1 MISARRRL
9 PHLRRCAALSAV
21 CTLIAVLL
29 GTGVPTASATAAPS
43 QPVFPSPV
51 PAAPGTGTDEETAE
65 LPGDGDTA
73 AAGVELA
80 FDEISPVVTAEGTL
94 TIKGRIINSSAV
106 EIPEPRL
113 DFRISRRV
121 LDSRDAINGWKDQ
134 PVRYRQLGDTASA
147 AAQQD
152 SAGDAEDTDGAPRMD
167 IETLPES
174 VAPKSEAAFTL
185 TADAETLGLPRSQP
199 LTSWGA
205 YGLAVKLSSAAAAA
219 SAQPSLSLTR
229 TAFTTWYPD
238 PQLLPSKVT
247 FLVPVTLPGFDPSGR
262 VAADTLEQAAGPEGE
277 LTSALAAVTAADEVA
292 VAVDPRL
299 IGSIEDVLGVDRPE
313 AGPEAGP
320 DDGAGDPADDGTEE
334 GTEASTEEGADP
346 AEPGAAPADET
357 PADATET
364 PEGDD
369 GEATDA
375 PGEDTGGEQTAPAPS
390 PQADRYP
397 QLNEWYTSF
406 IAAAEQRTVIALPYA
421 DADLTALAAADE
433 PVLARAA
440 EAAADDVRAAL
451 PKARTDIAWPASGS
465 LTPDF
470 AERAAQAGTKTM
482 LVSDIQQPSVH
493 SYTSSAPSTL
503 PVGGDQHGLNS
514 LAVDTGLSEAA
525 ELAGHDDTRVLGLSE
540 LIAES
545 SAITTER
552 PYDPRSLLITLPRRA
567 ADPHWAEAIR
577 QTAAAPWIDLQSLAD
592 LSESE
597 PVQRAPLTEPTREAG
612 DRAAGLHRLGE
623 VHATGAEASAAFED
637 PEAVATRLSRSA
649 LTCTSTAWG
658 ETANDGGFSSC
669 VAAAADEL
677 GALIGGIRPEE
688 GSAVLLV
695 TGEKTTIPVRID
707 NTTAESAHVM
717 VRVVPA
723 TPQLRTQVSEPVVI
737 SPGEQAR
744 VEVPVEGLA
753 NADVQTR
760 IELVAAA
767 PPGDSDSTATTD
779 TGPGPAAAGHFVL
792 PETTSLTVRVRTDW
806 ENIGAAVIG
815 ASLVI
820 VLLIG
825 LYSSV
830 SRGRRKIPKSQ
841 LDAAVARAHEND
853 PG

>member
-1 MISARRRL
+1 MISARSRL

-21 CTLIAVLL
+21 CTLIVVLL
-29 GTGVPTASATAAPS
+29 GTGVPTASAMAAGT

-51 PAAPGTGTDEETAE
+51 PAAPGAGTDEETDA
-65 LPGDGDTA
+65 PAGDSDSA
-73 AAGVELA
+73 APAGVELE
-80 FDEISPVVTAEGTL
+80 FDEVSSVVEADGTL

-147 AAQQD
+147 AAQQKNADEADDD
-152 SAGDAEDTDGAPRMD
+152 SPTMD
-167 IETLPES
+167 IETLPDS
-174 VAPKSEAAFTL
+174 VAPKSEASFTL

-205 YGLAVKLSSAAAAA
+205 YGLAVKLSSGAAST

-247 FLVPVTLPGFDPSGR
+247 FLVPVTLPGFDPAGR
-262 VAADTLEQAAGPEGE
+262 IAADTLEQAAGPEGE

-292 VAVDPRL
+292 LAVDPRL

-313 AGPEAGP
+313 PEQGKGAEESA
-320 DDGAGDPADDGTEE
+320 DGGAEQDAYPAQ
-334 GTEASTEEGADP
+334 
-346 AEPGAAPADET
+346 PGAPADET
-357 PADATET
+357 PADTDT
-364 PEGDD
+364 PEGSD
-369 GEATDA
+369 GEATEA
-375 PGEDTGGEQTAPAPS
+375 PGEDTGDEQTEPAPS

-433 PVLARAA
+433 PALARAA
-440 EAAADDVRAAL
+440 EAAADDLRAAL
-451 PKARTDIAWPASGS
+451 PEARTDITWPASGS
-465 LTPDF
+465 LTPDY

-482 LVSDIQQPSVH
+482 LVSDIQQPSVR

-503 PVGGDQHGLNS
+503 PVGEDQHGLNS

-525 ELAGHDDTRVLGLSE
+525 ELAGHDDTRVLGISE

-567 ADPHWAEAIR
+567 ADPHWAEAIK

-612 DRAAGLHRLGE
+612 DRAAGLNRLGE
-623 VHATGAEASAAFED
+623 VHSTGAEASTAFED
-637 PEAVATRLSRSA
+637 PEAVATRLSRA
-649 LTCTSTAWG
+649 TLTCTSTAWG
-658 ETANDGGFSSC
+658 ETADDGGFSSC
-669 VAAAADEL
+669 VDAAADEVSSL
-677 GALIGGIRPEE
+677 TGGVKPEE

-723 TPQLRTQVSEPVVI
+723 TPQLRTQVSEPVVV

-760 IELVAAA
+760 IELVAAT
-767 PPGDSDSTATTD
+767 PPGDSDSTATTE
-779 TGPGPAAAGHFVL
+779 TGPGPTPAAGHFVL

-815 ASLVI
+815 AGLVV

>member
-1 MISARRRL
+1 MISARSRL

-29 GTGVPTASATAAPS
+29 GTGVPTASATAAPA
-43 QPVFPSPV
+43 QPAFPSPV
-51 PAAPGTGTDEETAE
+51 PAAPGSGTDEEADE
-65 LPGDGDTA
+65 LPGDSDTA
-73 AAGVELA
+73 APPGVELE
-80 FDEISPVVTAEGTL
+80 FDEVSPVVAPDGTL
-94 TIKGRIINSSAV
+94 TIKGRIINSGAV

-147 AAQQD
+147 AAQQENADEADDD
-152 SAGDAEDTDGAPRMD
+152 SPTMD
-167 IETLPES
+167 IEKLPDS
-174 VAPKSEAAFTL
+174 VAPKSEASFTL

-205 YGLAVKLSSAAAAA
+205 YGLAVKLSSGAA
-219 SAQPSLSLTR
+219 STTAQPALSLTR

-247 FLVPVTLPGFDPSGR
+247 FLVPVTLPGFDPAGR
-262 VAADTLEQAAGPEGE
+262 IAADTLEQAAGSEGE

-292 VAVDPRL
+292 IAVDPRL

-313 AGPEAGP
+313 PEQGA
-320 DDGAGDPADDGTEE
+320 GAGDPADE
-334 GTEASTEEGADP
+334 GTEQDADP

-357 PADATET
+357 PAATEN
-364 PEGDD
+364 PEGSD

-375 PGEDTGGEQTAPAPS
+375 PGEDTGDDEQGDPAPS

-406 IAAAEQRTVIALPYA
+406 IEAAEQRTVIALPYA
-421 DADLTALAAADE
+421 DADLTALTAADE
-433 PVLARAA
+433 SVLARAA
-440 EAAADDVRAAL
+440 EAGAEDLRATL
-451 PKARTDIAWPASGS
+451 PEARTDITWPASGS

-470 AERAAQAGTKTM
+470 AERAAQAGAKTL
-482 LVSDIQQPSVH
+482 LVSDIQQPSVR

-503 PVGGDQHGLNS
+503 PIGEDQHGLNS

-552 PYDPRSLLITLPRRA
+552 PFDPRSLLITLPRRA
-567 ADPHWAEAIR
+567 ADPHWAEAIK

-612 DRAAGLHRLGE
+612 DRAAGLHRLGD
-623 VHATGAEASAAFED
+623 VHSTGAEASTAFED
-637 PEAVATRLSRSA
+637 PEAVATRLSRAA

-669 VAAAADEL
+669 VDAAADEVSSL
-677 GALIGGIRPEE
+677 TSGVKPEE

-707 NTTAESAHVM
+707 NTTPEAAHVM

-723 TPQLRTQVSEPVVI
+723 TPQLRTQVSEPVVV

-760 IELVAAA
+760 IELVAAT
-767 PPGDSDSTATTD
+767 PPDTTDATATKGS
-779 TGPGPAAAGHFVL
+779 GPGPTPAAGHFVL

-815 ASLVI
+815 AGLVI

>member
-1 MISARRRL
+1 MISARRL
-9 PHLRRCAALSAV
+9 PHPRRCAALAAV

-29 GTGVPTASATAAPS
+29 GTGVPTASATAAPT
-43 QPVFPSPV
+43 QPSFPSPV
-51 PAAPGTGTDEETAE
+51 PAAPGDGTDEETAGS
-65 LPGDGDTA
+65 PGDSDIA

-80 FDEISPVVTAEGTL
+80 FDEISPVLTAEGTL

-121 LDSRDAINGWKDQ
+121 LDSRDAINEWKDQ
-134 PVRYRQLGDTASA
+134 PARYRQLGDTASA

-152 SAGDAEDTDGAPRMD
+152 TAGGAEDADDAPRMD

-205 YGLAVKLSSAAAAA
+205 YGLAVKLSSEAAAA

-238 PQLLPSKVT
+238 PQLLQSKVT
-247 FLVPVTLPGFDPSGR
+247 FLVPVTLPGFDPSGQ
-262 VAADTLEQAAGPEGE
+262 VAADTLEQAAGPEGQ

-292 VAVDPRL
+292 VAIDPRL
-299 IGSIEDVLGVDRPE
+299 IGSIEDVLGVDR
-313 AGPEAGP
+313 PEAGP

-334 GTEASTEEGADP
+334 GTEESTEKGADP

-375 PGEDTGGEQTAPAPS
+375 PGEDTSGEQTAPAPS

-440 EAAADDVRAAL
+440 EAAAGDVRAAL
-451 PKARTDIAWPASGS
+451 PKARTDITWPASGS

-482 LVSDIQQPSVH
+482 LVSDIQQPSGR

-503 PVGGDQHGLNS
+503 PVGEDQHGLNS

-637 PEAVATRLSRSA
+637 PEAVATRLSRA
-649 LTCTSTAWG
+649 TLTCTSTAWG

-669 VAAAADEL
+669 VDAAADEVSSL
-677 GALIGGIRPEE
+677 TGGVKPEE

-723 TPQLRTQVSEPVVI
+723 TPQLRTQVSEPVVV

-760 IELVAAA
+760 IELVAAT
-767 PPGDSDSTATTD
+767 PPGDSDSTATTE
-779 TGPGPAAAGHFVL
+779 TGPGPAAAAGHFVL

-815 ASLVI
+815 AGLVI

>member
-51 PAAPGTGTDEETAE
+51 PAAPGTGTDKETAE

-205 YGLAVKLSSAAAAA
+205 YGLAVKLSSGATAA

-292 VAVDPRL
+292 LAVDPRL
-299 IGSIEDVLGVDRPE
+299 IGSVEDVLGVDRPA
-313 AGPEAGP
+313 AGQ
-320 DDGAGDPADDGTEE
+320 DDGAGDPDDEGADEGPDEGAEE
-334 GTEASTEEGADP
+334 SADP
-346 AEPGAAPADET
+346 AEPGAAPADEA

-440 EAAADDVRAAL
+440 EAAADDLRATL
-451 PKARTDIAWPASGS
+451 PEARTDITWPASGS

-470 AERAAQAGTKTM
+470 AERAAQTGTKTM
-482 LVSDIQQPSVH
+482 LVSDIQQPSVR

-503 PVGGDQHGLNS
+503 PVGEDQQGLNS

-577 QTAAAPWIDLQSLAD
+577 QAAAAPWIDLQSLAD

-612 DRAAGLHRLGE
+612 DRAAGLNRLGE
-623 VHATGAEASAAFED
+623 VHATGAEASAAFEN
-637 PEAVATRLSRSA
+637 PEAVAARLSRAA

-669 VAAAADEL
+669 VDAAADEV
-677 GALIGGIRPEE
+677 GSLIGGVKPEE

-723 TPQLRTQVSEPVVI
+723 TPQLRTQVSEPVVV
-737 SPGEQAR
+737 SSGEQAR

-760 IELVAAA
+760 IELVAATA
-767 PPGDSDSTATTD
+767 PGDSDSTRKPNA
-779 TGPGPAAAGHFVL
+779 GSGSAAAAGHFVL

-815 ASLVI
+815 AGLVI

>member
-29 GTGVPTASATAAPS
+29 GTGVPTASATAAPA
-43 QPVFPSPV
+43 QPAFPSPV
-51 PAAPGTGTDEETAE
+51 PAAPGSGTDDEADD
-65 LPGDGDTA
+65 LPGDSDTA
-73 AAGVELA
+73 APPGVELE
-80 FDEISPVVTAEGTL
+80 FDEVSPVVTPDGTL
-94 TIKGRIINSSAV
+94 SIKGRIINSGAV

-147 AAQQD
+147 AAQQENADEADDD
-152 SAGDAEDTDGAPRMD
+152 SPTMD
-167 IETLPES
+167 IEKLPDS
-174 VAPKSEAAFTL
+174 VAPKSEASFTL

-205 YGLAVKLSSAAAAA
+205 YGLAVKLSSGAA
-219 SAQPSLSLTR
+219 STTAQPALSLTR

-247 FLVPVTLPGFDPSGR
+247 FLVPVTLPGFDPAGR
-262 VAADTLEQAAGPEGE
+262 IAADTLEQAAGPEGE

-292 VAVDPRL
+292 LAVDPRL

-313 AGPEAGP
+313 PEQGE
-320 DDGAGDPADDGTEE
+320 GAGEGAEE
-334 GTEASTEEGADP
+334 SADP

-357 PADATET
+357 PADTET
-364 PEGDD
+364 PEGSD
-369 GEATDA
+369 GEATEA
-375 PGEDTGGEQTAPAPS
+375 PGEDTSGEQTAPAPS
-390 PQADRYP
+390 PQADHYP

-433 PVLARAA
+433 PELARAA
-440 EAAADDVRAAL
+440 EAAADDLRAAL
-451 PKARTDIAWPASGS
+451 PEARTDITWPASGS
-465 LTPDF
+465 LTPDY

-482 LVSDIQQPSVH
+482 LVSDIQQPSVR

-503 PVGGDQHGLNS
+503 PVGEDQHGLNS

-525 ELAGHDDTRVLGLSE
+525 ELAGHDDTRVLGISE

-612 DRAAGLHRLGE
+612 DRAAGLNRLGE
-623 VHATGAEASAAFED
+623 VHSTGAEASTAFED
-637 PEAVATRLSRSA
+637 PEAVATRLSRA
-649 LTCTSTAWG
+649 TLTCTSTAWG
-658 ETANDGGFSSC
+658 ETADDSGFSSC
-669 VAAAADEL
+669 VDAAAHEVD
-677 GALIGGIRPEE
+677 ALIGGVKPEE

-707 NTTAESAHVM
+707 NTTPESAHVM

-760 IELVAAA
+760 IELVAAT
-767 PPGDSDSTATTD
+767 PPCDSDSTATTE
-779 TGPGPAAAGHFVL
+779 TGPGPTPAAGHFVL

-815 ASLVI
+815 AGLVV

>member
-1 MISARRRL
+1 MISARRL
-9 PHLRRCAALSAV
+9 PHPRRCAALAAV

-29 GTGVPTASATAAPS
+29 GTGVPTASATAAPT
-43 QPVFPSPV
+43 QPSFPSPV
-51 PAAPGTGTDEETAE
+51 PAAPGDGTDEETAGS
-65 LPGDGDTA
+65 PGDSDIA

-121 LDSRDAINGWKDQ
+121 LDSRDAINEWKDQ
-134 PVRYRQLGDTASA
+134 PARYRQLGDTASA

-152 SAGDAEDTDGAPRMD
+152 TAGGAEDADDAPRMD

-205 YGLAVKLSSAAAAA
+205 YGLAVKLSSEAAAA

-247 FLVPVTLPGFDPSGR
+247 FLVPVTLPGFDPSGQ
-262 VAADTLEQAAGPEGE
+262 VAADTLEQAAGPERE

-292 VAVDPRL
+292 LAVDPRL

-313 AGPEAGP
+313 ADP
-320 DDGAGDPADDGTEE
+320 DDGAGDPADGGAEQD
-334 GTEASTEEGADP
+334 ADP

-357 PADATET
+357 PADTET
-364 PEGDD
+364 PEGSD
-369 GEATDA
+369 GEATEA
-375 PGEDTGGEQTAPAPS
+375 PGEDTGDDGQTEPAPS

-406 IAAAEQRTVIALPYA
+406 VAAAEQRTVIALPYA
-421 DADLTALAAADE
+421 DADLTALSAADE
-433 PVLARAA
+433 SVLARAA
-440 EAAADDVRAAL
+440 EAAADDLRATL
-451 PKARTDIAWPASGS
+451 PEARTDITWPASGS

-470 AERAAQAGTKTM
+470 AERAAQAGAKTM
-482 LVSDIQQPSVH
+482 LVSDIQQPSVR

-503 PVGGDQHGLNS
+503 PVGEDQHGLNS

-552 PYDPRSLLITLPRRA
+552 PFDPRSLLITLPRRA

-612 DRAAGLHRLGE
+612 DRAAGLNRLGE
-623 VHATGAEASAAFED
+623 VHSTGAEASTAFAD
-637 PEAVATRLSRSA
+637 PEAVATRLSRA
-649 LTCTSTAWG
+649 TLTCTSTAWG
-658 ETANDGGFSSC
+658 ETADDSGFSSC
-669 VAAAADEL
+669 VDAAAHEVD
-677 GALIGGIRPEE
+677 ALIGGVKPEE

-723 TPQLRTQVSEPVVI
+723 TPQLRTQVSEPVVV

-760 IELVAAA
+760 IELVAAT
-767 PPGDSDSTATTD
+767 PPDTTD
-779 TGPGPAAAGHFVL
+779 ATGTNGSGPGPTPAAGHFVL

-815 ASLVI
+815 SGLVV